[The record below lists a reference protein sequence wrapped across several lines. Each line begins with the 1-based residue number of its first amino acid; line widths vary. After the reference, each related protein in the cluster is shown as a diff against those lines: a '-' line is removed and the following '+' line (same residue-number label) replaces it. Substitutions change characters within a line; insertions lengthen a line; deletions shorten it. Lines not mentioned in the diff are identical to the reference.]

1 MKTQKEKD
9 QRKEGLSR
17 RSGRPQRM
25 EWDRRIG
32 QEAASPISISTPD
45 SSSLEGCLKIL
56 VPKGNASPDSIVKK
70 PSTPEDCAESDSTYQ
85 ISAIDLVSSQKLS
98 ISDPSLMITGGS
110 GGESCKIARTS
121 SQSSISSV
129 DSESKKKANANT
141 NANQILLDHLQRF
154 VM

>member
-1 MKTQKEKD
+1 M
-9 QRKEGLSR
+9 SR
-17 RSGRPQRM
+17 RSSGPQRM

-45 SSSLEGCLKIL
+45 SSSFEGCLKIL

-70 PSTPEDCAESDSTYQ
+70 PSTPEDCAESDSTCQ
-85 ISAIDLVSSQKLS
+85 ISAIDLISSQKLS
-98 ISDPSLMITGGS
+98 ISDPSLMIEGES
-110 GGESCKIARTS
+110 GGESGEIARTS

-129 DSESKKKANANT
+129 NSESKKKANANT
-141 NANQILLDHLQRF
+141 TADQILMDHLQRF